1 MIGSLRNMFRY
12 LRRTISTESRHVASD
27 SLQVGHPFDNSQITK
42 INRPKSACTNCSVRV
57 L

>member
-1 MIGSLRNMFRY
+1 MIRSLRNMFRY
-12 LRRTISTESRHVASD
+12 LRSTISTEKSACRKR

-42 INRPKSACTNCSVRV
+42 INRSKSACTKCSVRV